1 MGIINIQKYKTEAN
15 NILNNHKFDRYYTKS
30 KQSQRSQNFKK
41 EQDGEENE
49 DNLSLTFTQIE
60 GNCYCCGKS
69 GHKLPQ
75 CRYEN
80 KPKPEWFIN
89 NGQLTQKTNEITLN
103 SMNDT
108 EKQKNPHCIA
118 EIQQLLQNLI
128 QKELN
133 GQTYTR
139 A

>member
-1 MGIINIQKYKTEAN
+1 M
-15 NILNNHKFDRYYTKS
+15 
-30 KQSQRSQNFKK
+30 
-41 EQDGEENE
+41 
-49 DNLSLTFTQIE
+49 
-60 GNCYCCGKS
+60 
-69 GHKLPQ
+69 PQ

-128 QKELN
+128 QKELD
-133 GQTYTR
+133 GQTYTT